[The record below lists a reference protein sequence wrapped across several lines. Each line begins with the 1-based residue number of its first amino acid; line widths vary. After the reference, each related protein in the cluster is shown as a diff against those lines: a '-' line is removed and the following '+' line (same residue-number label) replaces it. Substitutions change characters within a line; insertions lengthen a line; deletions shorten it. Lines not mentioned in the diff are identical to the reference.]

1 MSFTPY
7 EESEM
12 AKLVALLAVI
22 ASLVSMPVSAYT
34 IGGAYA
40 SLVSCDWG
48 QYGYEYGYI
57 GTYDVNGQYYK
68 IFFGSDYCEY

>member
-1 MSFTPY
+1 
-7 EESEM
+7 M